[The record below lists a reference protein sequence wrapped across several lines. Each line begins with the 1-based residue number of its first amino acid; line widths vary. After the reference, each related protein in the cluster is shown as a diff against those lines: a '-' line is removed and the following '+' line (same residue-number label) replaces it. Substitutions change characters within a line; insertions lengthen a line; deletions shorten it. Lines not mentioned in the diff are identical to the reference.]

1 MDGKHS
7 HIDIPK
13 AFYSFST
20 GALFDRCLECE
31 MYLLDGDTEYFI
43 EKAIKKYEGFD
54 AQDVIFEYAI
64 CIQCAE
70 RMRNSMS
77 KASQQSIQQ
86 YFMDNVDLLKRMEIM
101 QSNPNNPETWMD
113 KCLIKG
119 ERKSG
124 LNEYQIY
131 AHCNGSKLN
140 LTQMPYL
147 VSGAALEEI
156 SAVLSPETLD
166 EFDDFSRRHFGP
178 PPELAEPLPFR
189 RVMLI

>member
-1 MDGKHS
+1 MDENNN

-13 AFYSFST
+13 EFHSFST
-20 GALFDRCLECE
+20 GTLFDRCLECDK
-31 MYLLDGDTEYFI
+31 YLLDGDTEYFI
-43 EKAIKKYEGFD
+43 EKAIKKYEGFE

-101 QSNPNNPETWMD
+101 QANPNNPETWMD

-131 AHCNGSKLN
+131 AHCNGNKLN

-156 SAVLSPETLD
+156 SAVLSTETLD